1 MQHHDNVLEAG
12 RFTLKSNDQAAPG
25 MSLTLTLP
33 TLQPNP
39 ADPPETRPAKVAE
52 WLDSLARRDA
62 SDAARAVAQTLAGTN
77 RIPMADNRRLELA
90 EHYWS
95 AAHDLWPLL
104 ERRFTNVTH
113 PLSGEALDCAKAA
126 LSLSHELA
134 VAYKHLLSAEADR
147 RKVIGGSRQLSML
160 LQRALDSLAR
170 AITHSY
176 LAYAP
181 VPPKTWLD
189 LHRIYAFAR
198 DRGVH
203 LDASA
208 GEDALTT
215 PERTY
220 LQVLLLALANP
231 YGMTAGQLGTVIRY
245 LGSHAR
251 LAKLTDVQPVHR
263 MAKAVAI
270 IPVGHDFP
278 PFSANKGGAIEGR
291 KMYLLTYDLAFEI
304 QEQLRALDAGAD
316 VPVGIAR
323 DNASRRAY
331 GALLKRLLKQW
342 AIPPA
347 RQFNRVPSRAPVTT
361 CTGLVEVARYA
372 RALEERASGSA
383 ALFPTLTTCEVINHT
398 PAGYALRQT
407 DPRAAPLRIG
417 ELVGLGIEGRKALHV
432 AVVRWFRNTLQGSS
446 LEFGC
451 ELLSDSPQAAQAAP
465 EGMGGQGLLPALL
478 LPQAAKDKDASPQV
492 IVPLGL
498 FRVEQAITVEHES
511 KRLFVV
517 LTTLVEQGPGFEIYE
532 FIQVG

>member
-1 MQHHDNVLEAG
+1 M
-12 RFTLKSNDQAAPG
+12 TLS
-25 MSLTLTLP
+25 LTLP
-33 TLQPNP
+33 TLQPTP

-62 SDAARAVAQTLAGTN
+62 VDAARAVAHALATTN
-77 RIPMADNRRLELA
+77 RMAMADNRRLDLA

-95 AAHDLWPLL
+95 SANELWPLL
-104 ERRFTNVTH
+104 ERRFAHVSH
-113 PLSGEALDCAKAA
+113 PLSGEALECAKTA
-126 LSLSHELA
+126 LSLSHELSI
-134 VAYKHLLSAEADR
+134 AYRHLLSSEAER
-147 RKVIGGSRQLSML
+147 RKVIGGSRQLTML
-160 LQRALDSLAR
+160 VQRALDSFAR
-170 AITHSY
+170 TITASY

-203 LDASA
+203 LDASSSD
-208 GEDALTT
+208 DALAT

-220 LQVLLLALANP
+220 LQLLLLALANP
-231 YGMTAGQLGTVIRY
+231 YGMTAGQLATVIRY
-245 LGSHAR
+245 LGTHAR

-304 QEQLRALDAGAD
+304 QEQLRALEAGAD
-316 VPVGIAR
+316 VPVGLAR
-323 DNASRRAY
+323 DNGSRRAY
-331 GALLKRLLKQW
+331 AALLKRLLKQW

-347 RQFNRVPSRAPVTT
+347 RQFNRVPSRAPVTS
-361 CTGLVEVARYA
+361 CTGLTEVARYA
-372 RALEERASGSA
+372 RALGERSSGSA
-383 ALFPTLTTCEVINHT
+383 SALPAMTTCEVINHT

-407 DPRAAPLRIG
+407 DARSTPLRIG
-417 ELVGLGIEGRKALHV
+417 ELVGLGIEGRDPLHV
-432 AVVRWFRNTLQGSS
+432 AIVRWFRNTLQGSA

-451 ELLSDSPQAAQAAP
+451 ELLSDSPEAAQAAP
-465 EGMGGQGLLPALL
+465 EGMGTEALLPALV
-478 LPQAAKDKDASPQV
+478 LPPAEKDKDGSSQV
-492 IVPLGL
+492 IVPIGL
-498 FRVEQAITVEHES
+498 FRVEQAIIIEHQG

-517 LTTLVEQGPGFEIYE
+517 LTKLVEQGAGFEIYE